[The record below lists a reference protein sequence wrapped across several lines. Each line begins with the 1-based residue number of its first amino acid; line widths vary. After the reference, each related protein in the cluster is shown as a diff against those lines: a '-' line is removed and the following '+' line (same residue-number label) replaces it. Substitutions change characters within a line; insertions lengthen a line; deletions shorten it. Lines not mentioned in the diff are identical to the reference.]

1 MTSIDRILR
10 ALTADGV
17 DVEHLQARD
26 LYERD
31 LDCQNLGAS
40 RMLEVIAGAVAE
52 YRIPEPT
59 DTVLDVGCGL
69 GGPGR
74 FLADRFG
81 CSVLG
86 VDLLPLRI
94 EVAEAL
100 TYRTGL
106 ADRVTYQVAD
116 ATHLPVD
123 DRALAQVWMLDVG
136 IHVHDK
142 KALFAEVARAL
153 RPGGIFVMHDQ
164 TGPLPPAM
172 RAVTRTA
179 PFIAPSLPQLLRY
192 VEGAGLR
199 ILRWQDSSARV
210 VEHQRL
216 MKAHIEQRAAR
227 AQDDE
232 RRRRYERFVAITD
245 AYITT
250 LTTLGGRTGI
260 LIAERT
266 AAN

>member
-1 MTSIDRILR
+1 MATGVGTAGLTRLYGEMTSLDRILR

-31 LDCQNLGAS
+31 LDCQNLGAVK
-40 RMLEVIAGAVAE
+40 MVEVIAAAVAE

-86 VDLLPLRI
+86 VDVLPLRI

-100 TYRTGL
+100 TDRTGL
-106 ADRVTYQVAD
+106 ADRITYQVAD

-136 IHVHDK
+136 IHVRDK

-153 RPGGIFVMHDQ
+153 QPGGIFVMHDQ
-164 TGPLPPAM
+164 TGAASSRHASRDPDGAVHRALVAPAAPLCRRGRPEDPPLARQLSAGRGTPTSDEGARRTAGSARPRRRAPSKI
-172 RAVTRTA
+172 RAVR
-179 PFIAPSLPQLLRY
+179 
-192 VEGAGLR
+192 G
-199 ILRWQDSSARV
+199 
-210 VEHQRL
+210 HC
-216 MKAHIEQRAAR
+216 
-227 AQDDE
+227 
-232 RRRRYERFVAITD
+232 
-245 AYITT
+245 
-250 LTTLGGRTGI
+250 
-260 LIAERT
+260 
-266 AAN
+266 